1 MAEEVLN
8 ENFSEIPERLVKDEN
23 KRKELKTEA
32 TTLQT
37 LTLTQRQL
45 CDIEMILN
53 GAFYPLQG
61 FMDQADYD
69 SVVKH
74 LRLAD
79 GTLFSMPITLDIT
92 EDQKTRL
99 AGEKRIALLDQEN
112 NLIAVMTVGTC
123 WEPNKVLEAELVF
136 GANDLKHPAVD
147 YLHNIA
153 GKYYLGGSLEGYQLP
168 VHYDYTNLRR
178 TPNELRKFFKENGWN
193 RVVAFQTRNPLH
205 RSHFELTTRAIKHA
219 NAHLLLNPV
228 VGMTKPGDVDHHTR
242 VRCYKSLMKHYE
254 PGSALLSLL
263 PLAMRMGGPREAIWH
278 TVIRRNFGATHF
290 IIGRDHAGPG
300 NNSQNKPFYGDYDA
314 QSLVL
319 KYADELKL
327 KILTFQQVV
336 FVPSI
341 NSYLPEDE
349 LKPGMETKNISGTA
363 LRNLL
368 MSGQNIP
375 EWFSFPDVIR
385 ILQESYPPLHKQGFT
400 VFFTGLSG
408 SGKST
413 ISNAL
418 LVKLTELISDR
429 SITLLDGDVV
439 RNHLSTELGF
449 SREHRELNI
458 KRIAYV
464 ASEITKARGVALTAA
479 IAPYRNSREYARKL
493 IAPTGGFIEVYV
505 ATPIEICEQ
514 RDRKGL
520 YQKARSGLIKGF
532 TGIDDPYEPPVNPEL
547 TIDTGSVT
555 VAEAVDLIV
564 YHLREKGYIKK
575 ED

>member
-1 MAEEVLN
+1 MSEEVLN

-23 KRKELKTEA
+23 RRKELKTES

-61 FMDQADYD
+61 FMDQTDYD

-92 EDQKTRL
+92 EEQKTRL

-112 NLIAVMTVGTC
+112 NLIAIMTVGTC
-123 WEPNKVLEAELVF
+123 WEPNKALEAELVF
-136 GANDLKHPAVD
+136 GADDLKHPSVE
-147 YLHNIA
+147 YLHNTA
-153 GKYYLGGSLEGYQLP
+153 GKYYLGGAVEGYQLP
-168 VHYDYTNLRR
+168 VHYDYSNLRR
-178 TPNELRKFFKENGWN
+178 TPNELRKYFKENGWK

-242 VRCYKSLMKHYE
+242 VRCYKSLMNHYE
-254 PGSALLSLL
+254 PGTALLSLL

-278 TVIRRNFGATHF
+278 TVIRRNYGATHF

-300 NNSQNKPFYGDYDA
+300 NNSQNKPFYGEYDA
-314 QSLVL
+314 QTLVL
-319 KYADELKL
+319 KYVDELKL

-336 FVPSI
+336 FVPSL
-341 NSYLPEDE
+341 NKYLPEDE
-349 LKPGMETKNISGTA
+349 LTPGMETKNISGTA
-363 LRNLL
+363 LRNCL
-368 MSGQNIP
+368 MSGQTIP

-449 SREHRELNI
+449 SKEHRELNI

-479 IAPYRNSREYARKL
+479 IAPYRGSREYARKL
-493 IAPTGGFIEVYV
+493 IAPAGGFIEIYV
-505 ATPIEICEQ
+505 ATSLEVCEQ

-532 TGIDDPYEPPVNPEL
+532 TGIDDPYEPPSNPEL
-547 TIDTGSVT
+547 TIDTGKTS
-555 VAEAVDLIV
+555 VAEAVDQIV
-564 YHLREKGYIKK
+564 YLLREKGYVRK
-575 ED
+575 EE